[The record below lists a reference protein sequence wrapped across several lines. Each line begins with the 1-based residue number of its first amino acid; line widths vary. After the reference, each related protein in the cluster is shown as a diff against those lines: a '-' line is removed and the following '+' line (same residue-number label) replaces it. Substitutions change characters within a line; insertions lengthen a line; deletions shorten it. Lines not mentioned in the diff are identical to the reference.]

1 MRKPQA
7 PCGQL
12 PISWTWLAGG
22 SPRPPAART
31 LGSDPRVDGL
41 PDPNGSKIDRPRKAP
56 EAPIRLTISRICSV
70 GSQSSLHP
78 NSLSSPGVG
87 SGGVDSQPVRR
98 QVTVTTKRLRADA
111 AFSLRV
117 VRFGSWA
124 GWGPPTGWTVTPPLP
139 FLTSWAGW
147 GRAPGFAPSG
157 TGRRLFWGPHLVT
170 VTVRPLLLRVLPGQS
185 GLDAQR
191 RLTS

>member
-22 SPRPPAART
+22 SPRPPAARR

-56 EAPIRLTISRICSV
+56 EALVRLKISRICSV
-70 GSQSSLHP
+70 GSQSTLHP
-78 NSLSSPGVG
+78 NSFFPRCGVG
-87 SGGVDSQPVRR
+87 RGRQPVRS
-98 QVTVTTKRLRADA
+98 QVTVTTKKLRVDA

-139 FLTSWAGW
+139 FLTSRAGW

>member
-22 SPRPPAART
+22 SPRPPAARR

-56 EAPIRLTISRICSV
+56 EALVRLKISRICSV
-70 GSQSSLHP
+70 GSQSTLHP
-78 NSLSSPGVG
+78 NSFFPRCGVG
-87 SGGVDSQPVRR
+87 RGRQPVRS
-98 QVTVTTKRLRADA
+98 QVTVTTKKLRVDA

-139 FLTSWAGW
+139 FLTSRAGW

-157 TGRRLFWGPHLVT
+157 TGRRLVWGPHLVT

>member
-22 SPRPPAART
+22 SPRPPAARR

-56 EAPIRLTISRICSV
+56 EALVRLKISRICSV
-70 GSQSSLHP
+70 GSQSTLHP
-78 NSLSSPGVG
+78 NSFFPRCGVG
-87 SGGVDSQPVRR
+87 RGRQPVRS
-98 QVTVTTKRLRADA
+98 QVTVTTKKLRVDA